1 MFIEVV
7 SWHLRKRRIKNEA
20 RGHSYGEKKLFKD
33 AVGNYK
39 NNYVSS
45 TDVPPKDAGVGES
58 SCIFWSEFINYSAK
72 FSNAQVLFSHNL
84 LLFMNE
90 VVWTSVL
97 LKITVC
103 SSSTLLI
110 TPLILGG
117 RGKRLEIS
125 WVLSGG
131 GWSWWSYAPWS
142 SSPYPSVSLM
152 QTRVIIPLLSKTKA
166 FRLIFYGH
174 FASLTFS

>member
-110 TPLILGG
+110 DPLHTDMLHDVISKNVL
-117 RGKRLEIS
+117 RRNVEMPYSKWIIREIS
-125 WVLSGG
+125 Y
-131 GWSWWSYAPWS
+131 SWKY
-142 SSPYPSVSLM
+142 
-152 QTRVIIPLLSKTKA
+152 QIETIT
-166 FRLIFYGH
+166 H
-174 FASLTFS
+174 